1 MPYGADLVSRKQ
13 EAVMPSQ
20 EENRETGKALMVV
33 GWILVLFALLVMFF
47 QPAAVRLGQIRFGA
61 IAGAMAIVGLLLNIY
76 GYRLRRRSS

>member
-1 MPYGADLVSRKQ
+1 MA
-13 EAVMPSQ
+13 SQ

-47 QPAAVRLGQIRFGA
+47 QPAAVKLGQIRFGA
-61 IAGAMAIVGLLLNIY
+61 IAVALVVVGLLLNIY